1 MFDLDTIRRD
11 TPGCLDKV
19 FLDSAGS
26 SLPPE
31 PVLTTMIEHL
41 RREADVGGYVAAAR
55 QSGAL
60 AAVPHSLAR
69 VIGAQ
74 ATDIALTDSA
84 TRAWN
89 DFFASVS
96 LGPGDRILISGVEYA
111 SNAIAALGRARST
124 GAHVEIIP
132 SDQYGRIDLDALENM
147 LDDRVRLVS
156 VVHVPTNGG
165 LINPVREVVELAR
178 AHGSLVLLDACQ
190 SFGQLP
196 IDVTELGIDAL
207 SATGRKW
214 LRGPRGT
221 GFLYVRPGLVDALEP
236 AAMDLHGAEWTSE
249 NSFVPA
255 PDATR
260 FELWET
266 SVAARLGLGVAA
278 DCLLSIGT
286 DTVWAQIE
294 SRAVA
299 LRQGLASIPGVD
311 VHDRGTQLSGIVS
324 FTVEGISEHL
334 VRDQL
339 AAQNITVTVSGRGS
353 TLLDMDARGLDAVVR
368 ASPHYFVDEADL
380 DAFLGAVRRLQTS
393 R

>member
-31 PVLTTMIEHL
+31 PVPATMIEHL

-89 DFFASVS
+89 DFLAAVP

-147 LDDRVRLVS
+147 LDDRVRVVS

-190 SFGQLP
+190 SVGQLP
-196 IDVTELGIDAL
+196 IDVTELGVDAL

-236 AAMDLHGAEWTSE
+236 AAMDLHGAEWTGE

-278 DCLLSIGT
+278 DYLLSIGT
-286 DTVWAQIE
+286 DTAWEQIE
-294 SRAVA
+294 SRAVTLGGRA
-299 LRQGLASIPGVD
+299 GPRFPPATPPPPNTPTPPT
-311 VHDRGTQLSGIVS
+311 HLSY
-324 FTVEGISEHL
+324 F
-334 VRDQL
+334 
-339 AAQNITVTVSGRGS
+339 S
-353 TLLDMDARGLDAVVR
+353 T
-368 ASPHYFVDEADL
+368 
-380 DAFLGAVRRLQTS
+380 
-393 R
+393 

>member
-31 PVLTTMIEHL
+31 PVPATMIEHL

-60 AAVPHSLAR
+60 DAVPHSLAR

-89 DFFASVS
+89 DFLAAVP

-147 LDDRVRLVS
+147 LDDRVRVVS

-190 SFGQLP
+190 SVGQLP
-196 IDVTELGIDAL
+196 IDVTELGVDAL

-236 AAMDLHGAEWTSE
+236 AAMDLHGAEWTGE

-278 DCLLSIGT
+278 DYLLSIGT
-286 DTVWAQIE
+286 DTAWEQIE
-294 SRAVA
+294 SRAVT
-299 LRQGLASIPGVD
+299 LREGLAAISGVE
-311 VHDRGTQLSGIVS
+311 VRDRGTHLSGIVS
-324 FTVEGISEHL
+324 FTVDGIPEHL

-380 DAFLGAVRRLQTS
+380 DTFLGAGRG
-393 R
+393 